1 MSNSKNRAK
10 YRVGVSPRIR
20 RGDGSPVFPAYDLEP
35 LAGAADIELELL
47 PKEKILSPATLNDFD
62 AAILFLEQVRQQSF
76 ADGPV
81 RLTHIAR
88 FGVGYDT
95 IDVPACSANDVVL
108 TITPDGV
115 RRPMGQAIMALLLA
129 MVGNLLPK
137 DRIARGGA
145 QAWPESGDFHGR
157 GLVGLTLGT
166 VGCGNIGTEMF
177 RLAKPFEMQFIAHD
191 PYVDAAE
198 KAELGIEMVDLETVF
213 RQSDIL
219 TFNCWLSDETR
230 GIGSRERLA
239 LMKPDAYLIN
249 TSRGPVVDQ
258 PALLE
263 VLQERRIAGAA
274 LDVFDPEPPGPD
286 DPILGLDNVVLTPH
300 ALGHTD
306 QMHALFGE
314 INCKAILTTLSG
326 QVPANVVNSEVLEAA
341 GFQEK
346 LARLGAA

>member
-1 MSNSKNRAK
+1 MSNSK

-20 RGDGSPVFPAYDLEP
+20 RADGSPVFPAYDLGP
-35 LAGAADIELELL
+35 LAEAADIELDLL
-47 PKEKILSPATLNDFD
+47 PREKILTRETLDEFD
-62 AAILFLEQVRQQSF
+62 AVILFLEQVREQSF
-76 ADGPV
+76 AGGDPV

-177 RLAKPFEMQFIAHD
+177 RLAKPFDMRFIAHD

-198 KAELGIEMVDLETVF
+198 KGELGIEMVDLESVF
-213 RQSDIL
+213 RRSDIL
-219 TFNCWLSDETR
+219 TFNCWLSDETC

-239 LMKPDAYLIN
+239 LMKPDAFLIN

-286 DPILGLDNVVLTPH
+286 DPILALDNVVLTPH

-314 INCKAILTTLSG
+314 INCTAIQTVLSG
-326 QVPANVVNSEVLEAA
+326 QVPANVVNNDVLESA
-341 GFQEK
+341 GLQAK

>member
-1 MSNSKNRAK
+1 MSERK

-20 RGDGSPVFPAYDLEP
+20 RADGSPTFPAYDLAP
-35 LAGAADIELELL
+35 LAGAADIELGLL
-47 PKEKILSPATLNDFD
+47 PREKILEPETLDDFD
-62 AAILFLEQVRQQSF
+62 AVILFLEQVREQSF
-76 ADGPV
+76 TGTESV
-81 RLTHIAR
+81 RLAHIAR

-108 TITPDGV
+108 TITPTGV

-145 QAWPESGDFHGR
+145 QAWPESRDFHGR
-157 GLVGLTLGT
+157 GLVDLTLGT

-177 RLAKPFEMQFIAHD
+177 RLAKPFEMRFIAHD

-239 LMKPDAYLIN
+239 LMKRDAFLIN

-274 LDVFDPEPPGPD
+274 LDVFDPEPPAPD
-286 DPILGLDNVVLTPH
+286 DPILALDNVVLTPH

-314 INCKAILTTLSG
+314 INCAAVEAVLAG
-326 QVPANVVNSEVLEAA
+326 QVPANVVNPEVLEQA
-341 GFQEK
+341 GFKAK
-346 LARLGAA
+346 LGRLGSA